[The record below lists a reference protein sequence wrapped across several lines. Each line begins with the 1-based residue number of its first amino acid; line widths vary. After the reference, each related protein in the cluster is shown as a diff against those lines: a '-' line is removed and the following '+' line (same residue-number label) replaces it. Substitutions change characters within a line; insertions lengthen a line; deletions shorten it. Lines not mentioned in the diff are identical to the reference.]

1 MPTSPSSTSQVI
13 AGVHADLPVPHQATT
28 SRALLHNDVVRVVVF
43 VFDTGEQLSEHTA
56 AKPVVVQLLEGR
68 MRFELD
74 GVDHQLAA
82 GDVVYLA
89 PGAPHALEALE
100 PSRLSLVLVDR
111 EPS

>member
-1 MPTSPSSTSQVI
+1 MPTTASTESQVI
-13 AGVHADLPVPHQATT
+13 TGVHADLPIPRQATT

-43 VFDTGEQLSEHTA
+43 AFDTGEQLSEHTA

-68 MRFELD
+68 MRFHLD

-100 PSRLSLVLVDR
+100 PSRLSLVLINQER
-111 EPS
+111 